1 MRSFVV
7 LLLMCA
13 SVSCL
18 AQEAFEANV
27 SLSLISFDPEYVME
41 VGHEREGLYVVRPKD
56 KLRLSVRA
64 LFTRMGESE
73 VLVTLSESVPVR
85 AYERGEIAM
94 YELSEFV
101 IEVASEKLNKIMKLR
116 PNHFANVGNG
126 TSEDAL
132 NFINQ
137 VENSEG
143 VTEAVSELMDQTS
156 PLRLVELESMI
167 LFIEGERVLK
177 EGRSSLQTLSY
188 RATPLGDVFSVGRGI
203 NANYMIKDMGEAFSP
218 DDPFIERYLAA
229 IRDLRARNQA
239 LEARG
244 WSFGFLMGAEN
255 QRALSEGEETIDYTN
270 VVSPL
275 MAPSCKKVF

>member
-64 LFTRMGESE
+64 HFTRMGESE
-73 VLVTLSESVPVR
+73 VLVSLPESVPVR
-85 AYERGEIAM
+85 AYERGEIVM

-101 IEVASEKLNKIMKLR
+101 IEVEPQRLDKIMNLR
-116 PNHFANVGNG
+116 PGHFANVENG
-126 TSEDAL
+126 TTEEAL
-132 NFINQ
+132 DFVNQ

-143 VTEAVSELMDQTS
+143 VTEEVSQLMDQGS
-156 PLRLVELESMI
+156 PLHLVELESMI
-167 LFIEGERVLK
+167 LFVEGETVLK

-188 RATPLGDVFSVGRGI
+188 RARPLGDVFSVGRGI

-218 DDPFIERYLAA
+218 EDSFIQRYLAA
-229 IRDLRARNQA
+229 ISDLRVRNQA
-239 LEARG
+239 IEARG

-255 QRALSEGEETIDYTN
+255 QRSLDEGEEAIDYTN
-270 VVSPL
+270 VVYPL
-275 MAPSCKKVF
+275 MAPSCQKIF